1 MATIL
6 LLCRIFD
13 RSKIDL
19 LKLFSLTPTPKW
31 QLTPVGHYTRSV
43 ILLFVF
49 LFYHPVDHPVDHT
62 IDPTPL
68 TIRARGDG
76 VAAPRRRMAAPYAN
90 RNRSNHR
97 LSTPFASTCRALY
110 FIARAPHRLPI
121 SFSTIT
127 LSRSRLYICTKG
139 VIKLTVNGSFSFNQL
154 TRRKR

>member
-62 IDPTPL
+62 I
-68 TIRARGDG
+68 DG